1 MAGELYDALV
11 IGAGAGGLCAAARL
25 AHRGRHTLL
34 IESRDRVGGRASTE
48 EQGGIK
54 VKFRI
59 KRREV
64 ALQNTPLGRRRR
76 DPGRGQ
82 VLGLQIAKAG
92 DHAMACRTEYR
103 LRRTPE
109 LRMAAKHMYLINNDR
124 PLDTLSFVI

>member
-11 IGAGAGGLCAAARL
+11 IGAGAGGLCAAPRL

-64 ALQNTPLGRRRR
+64 ALRNTPLGQRRR

-82 VLGLQIAKAG
+82 SRRLRTRERGITLWAG
-92 DHAMACRTEYR
+92 RTEYR

-109 LRMAAKHMYLINNDR
+109 LRMAAKHAVPDQER
-124 PLDTLSFVI
+124 PTA

>member
-92 DHAMACRTEYR
+92 DHAMGRPDRVPPQTHAR
-103 LRRTPE
+103 
-109 LRMAAKHMYLINNDR
+109 AADGGQAR
-124 PLDTLSFVI
+124 GT

>member
-11 IGAGAGGLCAAARL
+11 IGAGAGGLCAAPRL

-92 DHAMACRTEYR
+92 DHAMGLPDRVP
-103 LRRTPE
+103 PE
-109 LRMAAKHMYLINNDR
+109 THARAPDGGQAHVPDQQR
-124 PLDTLSFVI
+124 PTA